1 MVVYRRIS
9 GLEITHDV
17 RAALDELLMEEN
29 MKPISI
35 SEKMMFNTVRLV
47 ASDGSSGTGYFYD
60 FMIDNKIVPVII
72 TNKHVVNCNSNETMT
87 FYLHLR
93 NGEDESNESYQ
104 VTLTSNWIFHS
115 KKDLC
120 FCFVNPVFEFVKKQT
135 GKDVFYIAIDETIL
149 PSQKMLEELS
159 ALEEL
164 VMVGYPIGLWDKKNN
179 FPIFRKGYT
188 ASHPAIDFNEPG
200 IGLVDMAC
208 FPGSSG
214 SPIYI
219 LNEGGYKDKV
229 GNLNLGQSRIIFIGT
244 LFSGPIYDATGKLVV
259 TDIPT
264 SNQIVES
271 HTGVMVNLGCYIKS
285 SEILEFKNI
294 IKEILEQ
301 GA

>member
-1 MVVYRRIS
+1 
-9 GLEITHDV
+9 
-17 RAALDELLMEEN
+17 

-35 SEKMMFNTVRLV
+35 SERMMFNTVRLV
-47 ASDGSSGTGYFYD
+47 ASDRSSGTGYFYN
-60 FMIDNKIVPVII
+60 FVIDNKIVPVII
-72 TNKHVVNCNSNETMT
+72 TNKHVVNYNSNETMT

-93 NGEDESNESYQ
+93 NGENESNESYQ
-104 VTLTSNWIFHS
+104 VTLTLNWIFHS

-164 VMVGYPIGLWDKKNN
+164 VMVGYPIGLWDKNNN

-188 ASHPAIDFNEPG
+188 ASHPAIDFNESG

-208 FPGSSG
+208 LPGSSG

-229 GNLNLGQSRIIFIGT
+229 GNLNWGQSRIIFIGT

-264 SNQIVES
+264 SNQVVES
-271 HTGVMVNLGCYIKS
+271 HTGIMVNLGYYIKS

-301 GA
+301 GEQIS

>member
-1 MVVYRRIS
+1 
-9 GLEITHDV
+9 
-17 RAALDELLMEEN
+17 

-35 SEKMMFNTVRLV
+35 SERMMFNTVRLV
-47 ASDGSSGTGYFYD
+47 ASDRSSGTGYFYN
-60 FMIDNKIVPVII
+60 FVIDNKIVPVII
-72 TNKHVVNCNSNETMT
+72 TNKHVVNYNSNETMT

-93 NGEDESNESYQ
+93 NGENESNESYQ
-104 VTLTSNWIFHS
+104 VTLTLNWIFHS

-164 VMVGYPIGLWDKKNN
+164 VMVGYPIGLWDKNNN

-188 ASHPAIDFNEPG
+188 ASHPAIDFNESG

-208 FPGSSG
+208 FTGSSG

-229 GNLNLGQSRIIFIGT
+229 GNLNWGQSRIIFIGT

-264 SNQIVES
+264 SNQVVES
-271 HTGVMVNLGCYIKS
+271 HTGVMVNLGYYIKS

-301 GA
+301 GE

>member
-1 MVVYRRIS
+1 
-9 GLEITHDV
+9 
-17 RAALDELLMEEN
+17 

-35 SEKMMFNTVRLV
+35 SERMMFNTVRLV
-47 ASDGSSGTGYFYD
+47 ASDRSSGAGYFYN
-60 FMIDNKIVPVII
+60 FVIDNKIVPVII
-72 TNKHVVNCNSNETMT
+72 TNKHVVNYNSNETMT

-93 NGEDESNESYQ
+93 NGENESNESYQ
-104 VTLTSNWIFHS
+104 VTLTLNWIFHS

-164 VMVGYPIGLWDKKNN
+164 VMVGYPIGLWDKNNN

-188 ASHPAIDFNEPG
+188 ASHPAIDFNESG

-229 GNLNLGQSRIIFIGT
+229 GNLNWGQSRIIFIGT

-264 SNQIVES
+264 SNQVVES
-271 HTGVMVNLGCYIKS
+271 HTGIMVNLGYYIKS

-301 GA
+301 GEQIS

>member
-1 MVVYRRIS
+1 
-9 GLEITHDV
+9 
-17 RAALDELLMEEN
+17 

-35 SEKMMFNTVRLV
+35 SERMMFNTVRLV
-47 ASDGSSGTGYFYD
+47 ASDRSSGTGYFYN
-60 FMIDNKIVPVII
+60 FVIDNKIVPVII
-72 TNKHVVNCNSNETMT
+72 TNKHVVNYNSNETMT

-93 NGEDESNESYQ
+93 NGENESNESYQ
-104 VTLTSNWIFHS
+104 VTLTLNWIFHS

-135 GKDVFYIAIDETIL
+135 GKDVFYIAIDETVL

-164 VMVGYPIGLWDKKNN
+164 VMVGYPIGLWDKNNN

-188 ASHPAIDFNEPG
+188 ASHPAIDFNESG

-229 GNLNLGQSRIIFIGT
+229 GNLNWGQSRIIFIGT

-264 SNQIVES
+264 SNQVVES
-271 HTGVMVNLGCYIKS
+271 HTGIMVNLGYYIKS

-301 GA
+301 GEQIS

>member
-1 MVVYRRIS
+1 
-9 GLEITHDV
+9 
-17 RAALDELLMEEN
+17 

-35 SEKMMFNTVRLV
+35 SERMMFNTVRLV
-47 ASDGSSGTGYFYD
+47 ASDRSSGTGYFYN
-60 FMIDNKIVPVII
+60 FVIDNKIVPVII
-72 TNKHVVNCNSNETMT
+72 TNKHVVNYNSNETMT

-93 NGEDESNESYQ
+93 NGENESNESYQ
-104 VTLTSNWIFHS
+104 VTLTLNWIFHS

-164 VMVGYPIGLWDKKNN
+164 VMVGYPIGLWDKNNN

-188 ASHPAIDFNEPG
+188 ASHPAIDFNESG

-229 GNLNLGQSRIIFIGT
+229 GNLNWGQSRIIFIGT

-264 SNQIVES
+264 SNQVVES
-271 HTGVMVNLGCYIKS
+271 HTGIMVNLGYYIKS

-294 IKEILEQ
+294 IKEILKQGEQ
-301 GA
+301 IS

>member
-1 MVVYRRIS
+1 
-9 GLEITHDV
+9 
-17 RAALDELLMEEN
+17 

-35 SEKMMFNTVRLV
+35 SERMMFNTVRLV
-47 ASDGSSGTGYFYD
+47 ASDRSSGTGYFYN
-60 FMIDNKIVPVII
+60 FVIDNKIVPVII
-72 TNKHVVNCNSNETMT
+72 TNKHVVNYNSNETMT

-93 NGEDESNESYQ
+93 NGENESNESYQ
-104 VTLTSNWIFHS
+104 VTLTLNWIFHS

-164 VMVGYPIGLWDKKNN
+164 VMVGYPIGLWDKNNN

-188 ASHPAIDFNEPG
+188 ASHPAIDFNESG

-229 GNLNLGQSRIIFIGT
+229 GNLNWGQSRIIFIGT

-264 SNQIVES
+264 SNQVVES
-271 HTGVMVNLGCYIKS
+271 HTGIMVNLGYYIKS

-301 GA
+301 GKQIS

>member
-1 MVVYRRIS
+1 
-9 GLEITHDV
+9 
-17 RAALDELLMEEN
+17 

-35 SEKMMFNTVRLV
+35 SERMMFNTVRLV
-47 ASDGSSGTGYFYD
+47 ASDRSSGTGYFYN
-60 FMIDNKIVPVII
+60 FVIDNKIVPVII
-72 TNKHVVNCNSNETMT
+72 TNKHVVNYNSNETMT

-93 NGEDESNESYQ
+93 NGENESNESYQ
-104 VTLTSNWIFHS
+104 VTLTLNWIFHS

-164 VMVGYPIGLWDKKNN
+164 VMVGYPIGLWDKNNN

-188 ASHPAIDFNEPG
+188 ASHPAIDFNESG
-200 IGLVDMAC
+200 IGLVDMAFC

-229 GNLNLGQSRIIFIGT
+229 GNLNWGQSRIIFIGT

-264 SNQIVES
+264 SNQVVES
-271 HTGVMVNLGCYIKS
+271 HTGIMVNLGYYIKS

-301 GA
+301 GEQIS

>member
-1 MVVYRRIS
+1 
-9 GLEITHDV
+9 
-17 RAALDELLMEEN
+17 

-35 SEKMMFNTVRLV
+35 SERMMFNTVRLV
-47 ASDGSSGTGYFYD
+47 ASDRSSGTGYFYN
-60 FMIDNKIVPVII
+60 FVIDNKIVPVII
-72 TNKHVVNCNSNETMT
+72 TNKHVVNYNSNETMT

-93 NGEDESNESYQ
+93 NGENESNESYQ
-104 VTLTSNWIFHS
+104 VTLTLNWIFHS

-149 PSQKMLEELS
+149 PSQKMLEKLS

-164 VMVGYPIGLWDKKNN
+164 VMVGYPIGLWDKNNN

-188 ASHPAIDFNEPG
+188 ASHPAIDFNESG

-229 GNLNLGQSRIIFIGT
+229 GNLNWGQSRIIFIGT

-264 SNQIVES
+264 SNQVVES
-271 HTGVMVNLGCYIKS
+271 HTGIMVNLGYYIKS

-301 GA
+301 GEQIS

>member
-1 MVVYRRIS
+1 
-9 GLEITHDV
+9 
-17 RAALDELLMEEN
+17 

-35 SEKMMFNTVRLV
+35 SERMMFNTVRLV
-47 ASDGSSGTGYFYD
+47 ASDRSSGTGYFYN
-60 FMIDNKIVPVII
+60 FVIDNKIVPVII
-72 TNKHVVNCNSNETMT
+72 TNKHVVNYNSNETMT

-93 NGEDESNESYQ
+93 NGENESNESYQ
-104 VTLTSNWIFHS
+104 VTLTLNWIFHS

-164 VMVGYPIGLWDKKNN
+164 VMVGYPIGLWDKNNN

-188 ASHPAIDFNEPG
+188 ASHPAIDFNESG

-229 GNLNLGQSRIIFIGT
+229 GNLNWGQSRIIFIGT

-264 SNQIVES
+264 SNQVVES
-271 HTGVMVNLGCYIKS
+271 HTGIMVNLGYYIKS

-294 IKEILEQ
+294 IKEILEKGEQ
-301 GA
+301 IS

>member
-1 MVVYRRIS
+1 
-9 GLEITHDV
+9 
-17 RAALDELLMEEN
+17 

-35 SEKMMFNTVRLV
+35 SERMMFNTVRLV
-47 ASDGSSGTGYFYD
+47 ASDRSSGTGYFYN
-60 FMIDNKIVPVII
+60 FVIDNKIVPVII
-72 TNKHVVNCNSNETMT
+72 TNKHVVNYNSNETMT

-93 NGEDESNESYQ
+93 NGENESNESYQ
-104 VTLTSNWIFHS
+104 VTLTLNWIFHS

-164 VMVGYPIGLWDKKNN
+164 VMVGYPIGLWDKNNN

-188 ASHPAIDFNEPG
+188 ASHPAIDFNESG

-208 FPGSSG
+208 FPESSG

-229 GNLNLGQSRIIFIGT
+229 GNLNWGQSRIIFIGT

-264 SNQIVES
+264 SNQVVES
-271 HTGVMVNLGCYIKS
+271 HTGIMVNLGYYIKS

-301 GA
+301 GEQIS

>member
-1 MVVYRRIS
+1 
-9 GLEITHDV
+9 
-17 RAALDELLMEEN
+17 

-35 SEKMMFNTVRLV
+35 SERMMFNTVRLV
-47 ASDGSSGTGYFYD
+47 ASDRSSGTGYFYN
-60 FMIDNKIVPVII
+60 FVIDNKIVPVII
-72 TNKHVVNCNSNETMT
+72 TNKHVVNYNSNETMT

-93 NGEDESNESYQ
+93 NGENESNESYQ
-104 VTLTSNWIFHS
+104 VTLTLNWIFHS

-164 VMVGYPIGLWDKKNN
+164 VMVGYPIGLWDKNNN

-188 ASHPAIDFNEPG
+188 ASHPAIDFNESG

-229 GNLNLGQSRIIFIGT
+229 GNLNWGQSRIIFIGT

-264 SNQIVES
+264 SNQVVES
-271 HTGVMVNLGCYIKS
+271 HTGIMVNLGYYIKS

-301 GA
+301 GEQIS

>member
-1 MVVYRRIS
+1 
-9 GLEITHDV
+9 
-17 RAALDELLMEEN
+17 

-35 SEKMMFNTVRLV
+35 SERMMFNTVRLV
-47 ASDGSSGTGYFYD
+47 ASDRSSGTGYFYN
-60 FMIDNKIVPVII
+60 FVIDNKIVPVII
-72 TNKHVVNCNSNETMT
+72 TNKHVVNYNSNETMT

-93 NGEDESNESYQ
+93 NGENESNESYQ
-104 VTLTSNWIFHS
+104 VTLTLNWIFHS

-135 GKDVFYIAIDETIL
+135 GKDVFYIAIDETII

-164 VMVGYPIGLWDKKNN
+164 VMVGYPIGLWDKNNN

-188 ASHPAIDFNEPG
+188 ASHPAIDFNESG

-229 GNLNLGQSRIIFIGT
+229 GNLNWGQSRIIFIGT

-264 SNQIVES
+264 SNQVVES
-271 HTGVMVNLGCYIKS
+271 HTGIMVNLGYYIKS

-301 GA
+301 GEQIS

>member
-1 MVVYRRIS
+1 
-9 GLEITHDV
+9 
-17 RAALDELLMEEN
+17 
-29 MKPISI
+29 MKSISI
-35 SEKMMFNTVRLV
+35 SERMMFNTVRLV
-47 ASDGSSGTGYFYD
+47 ASDRSSGTGYFYN
-60 FMIDNKIVPVII
+60 FVIDNKIVPVII
-72 TNKHVVNCNSNETMT
+72 TNKHVVNYNSNETMT

-93 NGEDESNESYQ
+93 NGENESNESYQ
-104 VTLTSNWIFHS
+104 VTLTLNWIFHS

-164 VMVGYPIGLWDKKNN
+164 VMVGYPIGLWDKNNN

-188 ASHPAIDFNEPG
+188 ASHPAIDFNESG

-229 GNLNLGQSRIIFIGT
+229 GNLNWGQSRIIFIGT

-264 SNQIVES
+264 SNQVVES
-271 HTGVMVNLGCYIKS
+271 HTGIMVNLGYYIKS

-301 GA
+301 GEQIS

>member
-1 MVVYRRIS
+1 
-9 GLEITHDV
+9 
-17 RAALDELLMEEN
+17 

-35 SEKMMFNTVRLV
+35 SERMMFNTVRLV
-47 ASDGSSGTGYFYD
+47 ASDRSSGTGYFYN
-60 FMIDNKIVPVII
+60 FVIDNKIVPVII
-72 TNKHVVNCNSNETMT
+72 TNKHVVNYNSNETMT

-93 NGEDESNESYQ
+93 NGENESNESYQ
-104 VTLTSNWIFHS
+104 VTLTLNWIFHS

-164 VMVGYPIGLWDKKNN
+164 VMVGYPIGLWDKNNN

-188 ASHPAIDFNEPG
+188 ASHPAIDFNESG
-200 IGLVDMAC
+200 IGLDMAC

-229 GNLNLGQSRIIFIGT
+229 GNLNWGQSRIIFIGT

-264 SNQIVES
+264 SNQVVES
-271 HTGVMVNLGCYIKS
+271 HTGIMVNLGYYIKS

-301 GA
+301 GEQIS

>member
-1 MVVYRRIS
+1 
-9 GLEITHDV
+9 
-17 RAALDELLMEEN
+17 

-35 SEKMMFNTVRLV
+35 SERMMFNTVRLV
-47 ASDGSSGTGYFYD
+47 ASDRSSGTGYFYN
-60 FMIDNKIVPVII
+60 FVIDNKIVPVII
-72 TNKHVVNCNSNETMT
+72 TNKHVVNYNSNETMT

-93 NGEDESNESYQ
+93 NGENESNESYQ
-104 VTLTSNWIFHS
+104 VTLTLNWIFHS

-149 PSQKMLEELS
+149 PSQKMLKELS

-164 VMVGYPIGLWDKKNN
+164 VMVGYPIGLWDKNNN

-188 ASHPAIDFNEPG
+188 ASHPAIDFNESG

-229 GNLNLGQSRIIFIGT
+229 GNLNWGQSRIIFIGT

-264 SNQIVES
+264 SNQVVES
-271 HTGVMVNLGCYIKS
+271 HTGIMVNLGYYIKS

-301 GA
+301 GEQIS

>member
-1 MVVYRRIS
+1 
-9 GLEITHDV
+9 
-17 RAALDELLMEEN
+17 

-35 SEKMMFNTVRLV
+35 SERMMFNTVRLV
-47 ASDGSSGTGYFYD
+47 ASDRSSGTGYFYN

-72 TNKHVVNCNSNETMT
+72 TNKHVVNYNANETMT

-93 NGEDESNESYQ
+93 NGENESNESYQ
-104 VTLTSNWIFHS
+104 VTLTLNWIFHS

-164 VMVGYPIGLWDKKNN
+164 VMVGYPIGLWDKNNN

-188 ASHPAIDFNEPG
+188 ASHPAIDFNESG

-214 SPIYI
+214 SHIYI

-229 GNLNLGQSRIIFIGT
+229 GNLNWGQSRIIFIGT

-264 SNQIVES
+264 SNQVVES
-271 HTGVMVNLGCYIKS
+271 HTGVMVNLGYYIKS

-301 GA
+301 GE